1 MNAVRDTVR
10 RAYEVCPV
18 EVSIA
23 VLGGSWKMTIVKNL
37 LGGPVR
43 YGALGR
49 LVGPIT
55 PRVLTRQLRELESDG
70 IVERTSYPEV
80 PPRVEYSL
88 TTQGKA
94 LEPFVN
100 ALNEWG
106 KQYTAEV
113 LLPAKHDLRSSR

>member
-1 MNAVRDTVR
+1 MGDESNGVRETVR

-37 LGGPVR
+37 LDGPVR

-49 LVGPIT
+49 LVGPVT

-88 TTQGKA
+88 TTLGKA

-106 KQYTAEV
+106 KQYSAEV
-113 LLPAKHDLRSSR
+113 LLPA